1 MTDIRH
7 MIPEHI
13 PHLRRRALQLSWND
27 ADADDLVNDCIVKA
41 IEKSHLWRPG
51 SNLRAWLS
59 VILRNLFIS
68 RYRQQAVR
76 PTLVE
81 FDEATSTLRSEPR
94 QEKAMEVSALQTA
107 MNHLPRD
114 QRGVVSLIC
123 LQGLSYQEAA
133 DEAGVPIGTIRSRL
147 SRARQALEAEM
158 ESGSD
163 NDAALRALASA
174 AAKSGAPSAPPP
186 AQ

>member
-13 PHLRRRALQLSWND
+13 PHLRRRALQLSWNE

-81 FDEATSTLRSEPR
+81 FEESTSTLRSEPR
-94 QEKAMEVSALQTA
+94 QEKAMEVSALQSA
-107 MNHLPRD
+107 MNNLPRD
-114 QRGVVSLIC
+114 QRGVVSLVC

-133 DEAGVPIGTIRSRL
+133 DQVGVPIGTIRSRL

-158 ESGSD
+158 ESGAD
-163 NDAALRALASA
+163 NEAALRALAGAGAQPIAQPA
-174 AAKSGAPSAPPP
+174 AP
-186 AQ
+186 AA